1 MALPIREILDTD
13 DLYRR
18 IAANHIRRDGTL
30 SPTAFMKSSASKG
43 RPVPDPEISVDLAAL
58 TTPELSLRRAGR
70 PDEPDGKPNQGI
82 VALAAGV
89 PRRFGLTVR
98 HDPLEESV
106 LNKQNPAHS
115 LIEGNAGDGALA
127 ICDRLAEIG
136 DQRMLICPVGAQCR
150 VPRRQP

>member
-13 DLYRR
+13 DPYRR

-43 RPVPDPEISVDLAAL
+43 PAIPDPEISVDLAAL

-89 PRRFGLTVR
+89 PRGLGLTVR
-98 HDPLEESV
+98 HDPLDASPFSKE
-106 LNKQNPAHS
+106 NPAHA
-115 LIEGNAGDGALA
+115 LIEGNTGEAALA
-127 ICDRLAEIG
+127 ICDRLAAIG
-136 DQRMLICPVGAQCR
+136 AQRMVICPVGAQCR
-150 VPRRQP
+150 VPRRPS

>member
-18 IAANHIRRDGTL
+18 FAANHIRRDGTL
-30 SPTAFMKSSASKG
+30 SPTAFMKRSASKG
-43 RPVPDPEISVDLAAL
+43 LSIPDPEISVDLADL
-58 TTPELSLRRAGR
+58 TTPELSLQRAGR

-82 VALAAGV
+82 VALAASV
-89 PRRFGLTVR
+89 PRGLGLVVR
-98 HDPLEESV
+98 HDPLEASPFSKES
-106 LNKQNPAHS
+106 PAHS

-136 DQRMLICPVGAQCR
+136 DQRILICPVGVQCR
-150 VPRRQP
+150 VPRRPS